1 MRELRGRGG
10 DPLDEASFPGSLGSA
25 SVRGMAFV

>member
-10 DPLDEASFPGSLGSA
+10 EPLEEASFPGSLGSA
-25 SVRGMAFV
+25 SVCGMACV